1 VTYVEKQEVDNG
13 LNLSLRMGFLY
24 LIEEEME
31 D

>member
-1 VTYVEKQEVDNG
+1 VTFVENPEADMG

-24 LIEEEME
+24 LIEEEIV